1 MPAPDTSTPADRQAF
16 TNALEGAAPGPAML
30 ALAAVV
36 ADSPAPMEVTT
47 AYLLGFEVGAT
58 YAQGVARIRD
68 RIAAGRAPL

>member
-1 MPAPDTSTPADRQAF
+1 MPAPDTSTPADRLAF

-36 ADSPAPMEVTT
+36 ADSLAPMEVTT

-58 YAQGVARIRD
+58 YAEGVARIQD